1 MPVPRASQVVRGHA
15 PAHRIAPAQQRGGD
29 DIDIPAA
36 GAGPA
41 RRAPCGSARAARLSM
56 PSVAP
61 TWADTPFPLLPS
73 NSASLL
79 EGRSPPPYPALR

>member
-1 MPVPRASQVVRGHA
+1 MQAPRASQEVRGH
-15 PAHRIAPAQQRGGD
+15 RMAPAQQQGGD
-29 DIDIPAA
+29 EIDIPAA

-61 TWADTPFPLLPS
+61 TWADTPFPLLPDTGCCS
-73 NSASLL
+73 GEAHSCPSII
-79 EGRSPPPYPALR
+79 

>member
-1 MPVPRASQVVRGHA
+1 MQAPRASQEVRGHA
-15 PAHRIAPAQQRGGD
+15 PAHRIAPAQQQSGD
-29 DIDIPAA
+29 EIDIPAA

-73 NSASLL
+73 DTGCCSMGEAHSCP
-79 EGRSPPPYPALR
+79 SII

>member
-1 MPVPRASQVVRGHA
+1 MQAPRASQEVRG
-15 PAHRIAPAQQRGGD
+15 HRIAPAQQQGGD
-29 DIDIPAA
+29 EIDIPAA

-61 TWADTPFPLLPS
+61 TWADTPFPLLPDTGCWGEAHS
-73 NSASLL
+73 CPSII
-79 EGRSPPPYPALR
+79 

>member
-1 MPVPRASQVVRGHA
+1 MQAPRASQEVRGHA
-15 PAHRIAPAQQRGGD
+15 PAHRIAPAQQQGGD
-29 DIDIPAA
+29 EIDIPAA